1 MNEAYILSTSIQSA
15 FDHHRLNVRNEGK
28 CLKTKLGLKNLDKSN
43 LKANCD
49 EHIKKQG
56 KRSIKREKKTYNFE
70 VQK

>member
-56 KRSIKREKKTYNFE
+56 
-70 VQK
+70 